1 MGHLVP
7 QWLRAV
13 DDVLQE
19 TPSEKGPPG
28 APDSGT
34 NSQSP
39 AAQREEDST
48 PGLGSAGGIRKE
60 GRTARSTEL
69 CENPAPHLVDELPD
83 VLLSQVLHHILEGKG
98 CEISPSPALLFPEK
112 PSVPLQSPSLQS
124 ITLGS
129 WKGASDGCTVV
140 LGSPV
145 PTAPQPPSAAHRP
158 IPAVQHQWQ
167 PAAVQ
172 SAGPWPSAAAGRSS
186 WGRRKERS
194 VTSCEDD
201 PKAQPSPPLTVK
213 PQRKLCSVH
222 PNPNLPQQWG
232 NRC

>member
-19 TPSEKGPPG
+19 TPSERGPPG

-145 PTAPQPPSAAHRP
+145 SLGSPAASSASCCTETSPWVWDLSVVLGSQWVWDPQWLQVLLIALLSSMSLASPTASSASCCIWIPHEFGIFLCWDPQW
-158 IPAVQHQWQ
+158 V
-167 PAAVQ
+167 
-172 SAGPWPSAAAGRSS
+172 
-186 WGRRKERS
+186 
-194 VTSCEDD
+194 
-201 PKAQPSPPLTVK
+201 
-213 PQRKLCSVH
+213 
-222 PNPNLPQQWG
+222 
-232 NRC
+232 